1 MQERFMKR
9 LIVWN
14 ATSGKVVG
22 QPDFLNDIPNRD
34 LTSIVKLT
42 RDINLQQCVAQ
53 AVEHGC
59 DTVVVAGG
67 DGTVNAAVNAIM
79 KLEPDLRPQM
89 SIVPLGTANDF
100 AGSLGIP
107 DAVDEALA
115 LLETTQIVP
124 VDVVRIRAVGF
135 ERFYANIAAGGN
147 SVRVSQEM
155 TEEIKTRWGAYC
167 YLRGALDVLTDLESY
182 TISFQ
187 ADEETFDNLGAWA
200 VLLANGRTN
209 AGRIVVAPNA
219 SPVDGLLDTIVIR
232 DGTIVDILDI
242 VSRALLGSY
251 LESEQVI
258 YRQVK
263 RFFVHSHPGMRFTID
278 GEVIDEEPVEFEI
291 VPGAISM
298 YVGAQFFENYHQVA
312 NAARHPVHSS
322 CALD

>member
-1 MQERFMKR
+1 MKR

-14 ATSGKVVG
+14 GNSGKAAS
-22 QPDFLNDIPNRD
+22 QPDFVQAIGNGDSS
-34 LTSIVKLT
+34 SIVELT
-42 RDINLQQCVAQ
+42 RDTQLHQCVAE
-53 AVEHGC
+53 AVEQGC

-67 DGTVNAAVNAIM
+67 DGTVNAVVNALM
-79 KLEPDLRPQM
+79 NVETKFRPQM
-89 SIVPLGTANDF
+89 AIVPLGTANDF

-107 DAVDEALA
+107 DALDEALGV
-115 LLETTQIVP
+115 LDTPQIVP
-124 VDVVRIRAVGF
+124 VDVVRIRAAGF

-147 SVRVSQEM
+147 SVRVSEEM

-167 YLRGALDVLTDLESY
+167 YLRGALEVLTDLESY

-187 ADEETFDNLGAWA
+187 ADDESFENLGAWA

-209 AGRIVVAPNA
+209 AGRIVVAPQA
-219 SPVDGLLDTIVIR
+219 SPVDGLLDAIVIR
-232 DGTIVDILDI
+232 DGTILDIFDI

-263 RFFVHSHPGMRFTID
+263 RFFVHSQPGMRFTID

-298 YVGAQFFENYHQVA
+298 YVGAQFFKTYQHVVG
-312 NAARHPVHSS
+312 RLDVTIHSS
-322 CALD
+322 SDLG